1 VAIDH
6 VEGVSDNYWQATG
19 YRRIGGRVM
28 RVDMAE
34 RLAAVIRTE
43 SRKGIFRITE
53 EMLSLA
59 GATRDQMQ
67 IMIEDLGFVTAGE
80 EASEDPEKP
89 AIILFERPAKPRR
102 NPAKPASG
110 DAAKANANAKNVG
123 AHKKGNGNGKGKSDK
138 APASKSSTKSKS
150 PAPKPLDPNSPF
162 AILAKLKS
170 K

>member
-1 VAIDH
+1 
-6 VEGVSDNYWQATG
+6 
-19 YRRIGGRVM
+19 M

-53 EMLSLA
+53 DMLSLA

-67 IMIEDLGFVTAGE
+67 VMIEDLGFVTAGE

-110 DAAKANANAKNVG
+110 DAANANANAKHVG
-123 AHKKGNGNGKGKSDK
+123 AHKKGNGKGNGKGRPDK

-150 PAPKPLDPNSPF
+150 PAPMPLDPNSPF

>member
-1 VAIDH
+1 
-6 VEGVSDNYWQATG
+6 
-19 YRRIGGRVM
+19 
-28 RVDMAE
+28 
-34 RLAAVIRTE
+34 
-43 SRKGIFRITE
+43 
-53 EMLSLA
+53 
-59 GATRDQMQ
+59 MQ

-89 AIILFERPAKPRR
+89 AIILFERLAKPRR

>member
-1 VAIDH
+1 
-6 VEGVSDNYWQATG
+6 
-19 YRRIGGRVM
+19 
-28 RVDMAE
+28 
-34 RLAAVIRTE
+34 
-43 SRKGIFRITE
+43 
-53 EMLSLA
+53 

-67 IMIEDLGFVTAGE
+67 IMIEDLGFIVSGE
-80 EASEDPEKP
+80 EASADPEKP

-110 DAAKANANAKNVG
+110 DAAKANAKNVG
-123 AHKKGNGNGKGKSDK
+123 AHKKGNGRDNGKGRSDK
-138 APASKSSTKSKS
+138 AAASKSNTKPKS